1 MDIVVRAAV
10 AYVFIVFLMRVIGR
24 RELSSLAPTDLVLL
38 VVLGD
43 LIQSG
48 VTQSDTSVT
57 GVLLAVSTFGVLG
70 GGSSW
75 LVFRSRR
82 AARIIEGQPLILVE
96 NGKVI
101 EVNMRSQRI
110 SLDDLLE
117 AARAQQ
123 IGRVSEIK
131 WAVLETSGTISF
143 IPNG

>member
-123 IGRVSEIK
+123 IGRMSEIK

>member
-1 MDIVVRAAV
+1 MDIVLRAAV
-10 AYVFIVFLMRVIGR
+10 AYVFIVFLIRVIGR

-43 LIQSG
+43 LIQSA

-57 GVLLAVSTFGVLG
+57 GAVLAVSTFGVLG

-101 EVNMRSQRI
+101 EANMRSQRI
-110 SLDDLLE
+110 SIDDLLE

-131 WAVLETSGTISF
+131 WAVLETSGTISI

>member
-1 MDIVVRAAV
+1 MDIVLRAAV

-43 LIQSG
+43 LIQSA

-57 GVLLAVSTFGVLG
+57 GAVLAVSTFGVLG

-101 EVNMRSQRI
+101 EANMRSQRI
-110 SLDDLLE
+110 SIDDLLE

-131 WAVLETSGTISF
+131 WAVLETSGTISI